1 MLILYL
7 CNTASPLDAT
17 TSIPTHLSQ
26 RMSKTTTTCPVS
38 WRGFF
43 QIALA
48 VAAFFMVDPYIRK
61 LLSFVQE
68 HCIAELSPKWFGAFV
83 SLLVVCCCYI
93 LPRRYKR
100 TYIPVQLRWG
110 LLLLAAA
117 YLYYRLSPCCY
128 YRLSPEFYFWRIP
141 LGDWAVFRATWTDL
155 LFLPWLYVMG
165 WRGVLRYLMLN
176 WRFKR
181 MLCRIRGVWSKLKRL
196 CEQKAEVTRQETKA
210 TPSSLSSP
218 IHCAK
223 DDELNF
229 NPKVRKLAKELRE
242 LELMG
247 RSTCY
252 GVIAPWGYGKTSFL
266 NLLSKKLSFDGI
278 VVAFNPRSA
287 ESAERIQADFFAK
300 LAQELSR
307 YYWGASLIVTR
318 YAEQIGLLNHFSKAR
333 LLADVLRLLCVKGD
347 KATVSTA
354 IEKIG
359 KRLYIILDDLDRLEG
374 EELLETIKLIDVNAD
389 FKNTVFLV
397 ACDKKY
403 ANDVLQEYL
412 GGNPSQG
419 YLDKYITREVH
430 LSSYVEEKLAEVMVK
445 SLEEKLGDG
454 ELITK
459 QVVLQGWLEI
469 APYIVSHLG
478 SMRHLKRYQEIFIS
492 DFSLEISQRYKV
504 QDYVDPIDFFLLTL
518 LKYKDPG
525 VYDAVKYRICF
536 DDNGPFYSLDP
547 ENRWARK
554 NPFSKRNI
562 ASGSSDD
569 TSQEDSGSMLSDH
582 ISPVVQAAQWAAS
595 TEVVSALFEGRDNV
609 VSGQSSKGLPGI
621 GVNSLIQDRRGFTSY
636 FPDLEDEDRESWC
649 QDVLALVQC
658 KDDESGCEVLDRRY
672 RMGDRKAMILLL
684 NKMIESRPLP
694 NEDRIRTWKFVAYMA
709 DKCGAEELE
718 ECGAEEL
725 EDSLRFCLRR
735 GTYTCY
741 EDWGIV
747 ERGKCN
753 DFKMKLFDWVID
765 KHPYLAYKCFRP
777 MSMSCEVST
786 SIYTLEEIEECLKSI
801 LNTCLKQ
808 YERLLQS
815 EGYTYGEGLVDNSL
829 SDQVTQCWRTVFGLF
844 SLDPLFCKL
853 AAREFISWV
862 KEHPQ
867 QSIWLFFGG
876 TDQDYLPVKF
886 NTNLKQAMEENGL
899 SVEEWIEMMDTSETK
914 EVLRVITEDRDT
926 PIVGDPT
933 NTPRKYMCIPYIYE
947 AFVGSGLIHPGA
959 ED

>member
-1 MLILYL
+1 
-7 CNTASPLDAT
+7 
-17 TSIPTHLSQ
+17 
-26 RMSKTTTTCPVS
+26 
-38 WRGFF
+38 
-43 QIALA
+43 
-48 VAAFFMVDPYIRK
+48 MV
-61 LLSFVQE
+61 
-68 HCIAELSPKWFGAFV
+68 
-83 SLLVVCCCYI
+83 
-93 LPRRYKR
+93 
-100 TYIPVQLRWG
+100 T
-110 LLLLAAA
+110 
-117 YLYYRLSPCCY
+117 
-128 YRLSPEFYFWRIP
+128 
-141 LGDWAVFRATWTDL
+141 
-155 LFLPWLYVMG
+155 
-165 WRGVLRYLMLN
+165 
-176 WRFKR
+176 
-181 MLCRIRGVWSKLKRL
+181 
-196 CEQKAEVTRQETKA
+196 
-210 TPSSLSSP
+210 
-218 IHCAK
+218 
-223 DDELNF
+223 
-229 NPKVRKLAKELRE
+229 
-242 LELMG
+242 
-247 RSTCY
+247 
-252 GVIAPWGYGKTSFL
+252 
-266 NLLSKKLSFDGI
+266 
-278 VVAFNPRSA
+278 FNPRSA
-287 ESAERIQADFFAK
+287 KSVEHIQEDFFAK

-318 YAEQIGLLNHFSKAR
+318 YAEQIGLLNNFSKAR

-403 ANDVLQEYL
+403 ANDVFQKYL
-412 GGNPSQG
+412 GVNPSQG

-459 QVVLQGWLEI
+459 QVVLQGWHEI

-672 RMGDRKAMILLL
+672 RMGDRKAMIRLLD
-684 NKMIESRPLP
+684 KMIESRPLP
-694 NEDRIRTWKFVAYMA
+694 NEDRIRTWKFIAYMA

-718 ECGAEEL
+718 N
-725 EDSLRFCLRR
+725 SLRFCLRR

-747 ERGKCN
+747 ARGKCN
-753 DFKMKLFDWVID
+753 DFKMRLFDWVIAEY
-765 KHPYLAYKCFRP
+765 PALAYRCFCIMRGLRRQDIA
-777 MSMSCEVST
+777 T
-786 SIYTLEEIEECLKSI
+786 YIYTKAEVEDHLKDVFNS
-801 LNTCLKQ
+801 CFKR
-808 YERLLQS
+808 YEHLLQC
-815 EGYTYGEGLVDNSL
+815 EDYTYGGGWGDEFILN
-829 SDQVTQCWRTVFGLF
+829 QVMNLQSVVYGLF
-844 SLDPLFCKL
+844 CQDIGT
-853 AAREFISWV
+853 REVITETLVPWI
-862 KEHPQ
+862 KAYPEH
-867 QSIWLFFGG
+867 SIWLFLTKYDEPSSAIFREKMLNGL
-876 TDQDYLPVKF
+876 DD
-886 NTNLKQAMEENGL
+886 AGL
-899 SVEEWIEMMDTSETK
+899 SVEAWIELMTTSEMQ
-914 EVLRVITEDRDT
+914 EVLNL
-926 PIVGDPT
+926 IVKEPDIRT
-933 NTPRKYMCIPYIYE
+933 LLKWLPRSIP
-947 AFVGSGLIHPGA
+947 GLWNLLKSSKA
-959 ED
+959 TDKCNN